1 MSPVLFVGDVGVR
14 RAGGSVC
21 SGASPR
27 CSLSMS
33 SEFGVGDVGGL
44 AVGARLSPGRAV
56 EGVGTFVWQDA
67 APSLRGQIVGELEV
81 SVGPFSFP
89 AGTCVGRVPAWI
101 LVTRT
106 LGAPDL
112 VRMPLQGFLQDSIP
126 CSPSPLSGAAM

>member
-1 MSPVLFVGDVGVR
+1 MSGGRGVACVVALLPGALSQCPR
-14 RAGGSVC
+14 NSV
-21 SGASPR
+21 SGTW
-27 CSLSMS
+27 
-33 SEFGVGDVGGL
+33 GGL

-56 EGVGTFVWQDA
+56 KGVGTFVWRDA

-81 SVGPFSFP
+81 SVGPFSFR
-89 AGTCVGRVPAWI
+89 AGTCVGRVPAWN